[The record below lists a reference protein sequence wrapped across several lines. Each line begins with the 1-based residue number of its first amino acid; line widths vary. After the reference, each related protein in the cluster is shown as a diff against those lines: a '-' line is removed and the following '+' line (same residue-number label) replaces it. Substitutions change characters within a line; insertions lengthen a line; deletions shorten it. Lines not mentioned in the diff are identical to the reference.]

1 MYKLL
6 LLLAMGVCCG
16 TTLRAQKTVSTDN
29 KAVSGIVLLNEKAPV
44 NFSVLAESIKK
55 DWGVRLDSF
64 NQTGKNLVLYTTGA
78 TVMLAYQDYPASPVE
93 IKSAAE
99 GAWMW
104 QAARTEA
111 PKHRAQVMV
120 TVVGA
125 NNKAVQLYKLYTRVA
140 AAVLDNSR
148 SCGVY
153 LPGQYLL
160 QSKAFFLQAARN
172 LDQNTLP
179 IYCWIYFG
187 MFEDGG
193 QTCAYTYGLPEFGMS
208 DLEIVKSK
216 HTLQEAH
223 AVLYDAA
230 KDALQKNRILQDGS
244 VVETLEGKKYTLT
257 LSKSPYLD
265 GRETLKVGY

>member
-1 MYKLL
+1 MQKLL
-6 LLLAMGVCCG
+6 LFVAFTACFC
-16 TTLRAQKTVSTDN
+16 TTLSAQKATGTDN
-29 KAVSGIVLLNEKAPV
+29 KAVSGIVLLNDQTPV
-44 NFSVLAESIKK
+44 NFKALTETIKK
-55 DWGVRLDSF
+55 DWGVRLDSSS
-64 NQTGKNLVLYTTGA
+64 QTGKNLVLYTTGA
-78 TVMLAYQDYPASPVE
+78 TVMLAYMNYPASPVE

-104 QAARTEA
+104 PAARNEA
-111 PKHRAQVMV
+111 PKHQAQVVV

-125 NNKAVQLYKLYTRVA
+125 NKKAVQLYKLYTRVA

-148 SCGVY
+148 ACGIY

-160 QSKAFFLQAARN
+160 QSKAFFLQSARN

-193 QTCAYTYGLPEFGMS
+193 QSCAYTYGLTEFGMS

-216 HTLQEAH
+216 HSLQEAH

-230 KDALQKNRILQDGS
+230 KDALQNNRILQEGS
-244 VVETLEGKKYTLT
+244 VLETLEGKKYPLA

>member
-1 MYKLL
+1 MQKLL
-6 LLLAMGVCCG
+6 VLAALAAFFCS
-16 TTLRAQKTVSTDN
+16 TLGAQKPAATDN
-29 KAVSGIVLLNEKAPV
+29 KAISGIVLLNEKTPV
-44 NFSVLAESIKK
+44 NFKTLTESLKK
-55 DWGVRLDSF
+55 DWGLRMDSS
-64 NQTGKNLVLYTTGA
+64 NQSGKNLVLYTTGA
-78 TVMLAYQDYPASPVE
+78 TIMLAFQDYPASPVE

-104 QAARTEA
+104 PGARTEA
-111 PKHRAQVMV
+111 PKHQAQVVV

-125 NNKAVQLYKLYTRVA
+125 AGKAVQLYKLYTRAA

-179 IYCWIYFG
+179 LYCWVYFG

-193 QTCAYTYGLPEFGMS
+193 KTCAYTYGLTEFGMT
-208 DLEIVKSK
+208 DLEIVKSS
-216 HTLQEAH
+216 HTMQEAH

-230 KDALQKNRILQDGS
+230 KDALQYNRLLQDGT
-244 VVETLEGKKYTLT
+244 VIETLEKQKITLT
-257 LSKSPYLD
+257 TATSPYLE
-265 GRETLKVGY
+265 GRQMLRVAY